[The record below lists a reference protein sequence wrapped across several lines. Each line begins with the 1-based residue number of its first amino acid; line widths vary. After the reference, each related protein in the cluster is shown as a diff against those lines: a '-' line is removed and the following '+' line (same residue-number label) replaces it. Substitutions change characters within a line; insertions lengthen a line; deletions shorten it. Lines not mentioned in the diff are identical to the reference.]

1 MASLLKVTVSSRE
14 LTTKMT
20 YKLFLSLYSEALS
33 YADTDMFISERGW
46 QEWMSD
52 FPEEKLG
59 SMMHAIYFLA
69 NSDLKTIREKYGYSR
84 AAFSR
89 LFNIPIRSLEN
100 WDSGSR
106 QMPDYLKILICYA
119 LFESKEYES

>member
-1 MASLLKVTVSSRE
+1 
-14 LTTKMT
+14 MT

-33 YADTDMFISERGW
+33 YADTDMFIGERGW
-46 QEWMSD
+46 QDWMD
-52 FPEEKLG
+52 EYPTEKLG
-59 SMMHAIYFLA
+59 TLMQEIYFLA
-69 NSDLKTIREKYGYSR
+69 NSDLKTIRHKYGYSR

-100 WDSGSR
+100 WDLGSR

-119 LFESKEYES
+119 LLESNEYES

>member
-1 MASLLKVTVSSRE
+1 MKYQLYV
-14 LTTKMT
+14 
-20 YKLFLSLYSEALS
+20 SLYSEALG
-33 YADTDMFISERGW
+33 YADIDMFVAERGW
-46 QEWMSD
+46 QEWMD
-52 FPEEKLG
+52 DYPTEKLG
-59 SMMHAIYFLA
+59 TLMQEIYFLA
-69 NSDLKTIREKYGYSR
+69 NTDLKTIREKYGYSR
-84 AAFSR
+84 AAFAR